1 MEQSPKNVKIS
12 QYPKD
17 TQKITAGM
25 AFSLYRS
32 IQKSQ
37 SSLLKRIFTRFSP
50 GFFKMLI

>member
-1 MEQSPKNVKIS
+1 MEQSPKNVEIS

-37 SSLLKRIFTRFSP
+37 SSLFEADIYPIFPRAF
-50 GFFKMLI
+50 